1 MSMLLAKVLYDFGS
15 LEQQI
20 ITDQVQNWNERT
32 IIFSVISSSQIVS
45 RFSFVLF
52 FFLWFFFFVYIDFFS
67 FSLDFFPPTYLYI
80 VVSVVKFNR
89 PNVFNQ
95 IHCLLNGFINCGQEV
110 AGTTGNKK
118 KFEVINSVNV

>member
-45 RFSFVLF
+45 RFCFVLF
-52 FFLWFFFFVYIDFFS
+52 FSLVFFFVYIDFFS
-67 FSLDFFPPTYLYI
+67 FSLDFFPPLI
-80 VVSVVKFNR
+80 C
-89 PNVFNQ
+89 
-95 IHCLLNGFINCGQEV
+95 I
-110 AGTTGNKK
+110 
-118 KFEVINSVNV
+118 

>member
-52 FFLWFFFFVYIDFFS
+52 FFLWFFFFCLYRFFQ
-67 FSLDFFPPTYLYI
+67 F
-80 VVSVVKFNR
+80 
-89 PNVFNQ
+89 
-95 IHCLLNGFINCGQEV
+95 
-110 AGTTGNKK
+110 
-118 KFEVINSVNV
+118 